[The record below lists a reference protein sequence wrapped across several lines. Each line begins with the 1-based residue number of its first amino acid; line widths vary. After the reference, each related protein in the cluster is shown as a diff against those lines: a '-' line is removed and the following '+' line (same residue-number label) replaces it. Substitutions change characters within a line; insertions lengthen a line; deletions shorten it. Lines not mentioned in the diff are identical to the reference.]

1 MSTLEKFGILVILIL
16 VVIIGVVAVWG
27 VGGKTDN
34 PFQTGDIPAD
44 GSLATDGTG
53 TGPDGTTV
61 ATGEAGWPNEGGT
74 PPAAGGAPV
83 DPPALGASA
92 TPPTAPELAKA
103 PAAGTSTHVVQKG
116 ETLARIA
123 EKTLGDANRHRE
135 ILAVNPGKDPR
146 RLKIGD
152 TLIIP
157 SRNGTAVAS
166 NPLPKDKG
174 KPAVKPNTFEP
185 NPEGGT
191 KEAPAPDPAA
201 KPTAP
206 PPAAPDSGMREVEV
220 HSGDTLYKLA
230 LQYLGDSNLYYKIQA
245 ANPGLD
251 PKKLRPGMKVK
262 VPAK

>member
-44 GSLATDGTG
+44 GVLADDGTG
-53 TGPDGTTV
+53 TAPDGTAV
-61 ATGEAGWPNEGGT
+61 ATGEPGWPDGGGT
-74 PPAAGGAPV
+74 PPAANGAV
-83 DPPALGASA
+83 DPPGIG
-92 TPPTAPELAKA
+92 TPVTAPTAAPEMTRT
-103 PAAGTSTHVVQKG
+103 PAAGTTSYVVQKG
-116 ETLARIA
+116 DTLAGISR
-123 EKTLGDANRHRE
+123 KTLGDSNRWKE
-135 ILAVNPGKDPR
+135 IVAVNPGKDPR

-152 TLIIP
+152 TLAIP
-157 SRNGTAVAS
+157 SGNGTAVAS
-166 NPLPKDKG
+166 NPPPKDKS

-185 NPEGGT
+185 NKEGGT
-191 KEAPAPDPAA
+191 KEKPAPDPAA

-206 PPAAPDSGMREVEV
+206 PPPAPDSGMREVEV
-220 HSGDTLYKLA
+220 RSGDTLYKLA